1 MASHSRAVLE
11 RVSAT
16 RARLTGA
23 TSCILPSA
31 LELASLLFRRAAAR
45 PASNVRPLGH
55 CQRLL
60 EDSGNP
66 CAHGHPRRCPGLVGE
81 VSARYPVWSRWSRCI
96 GRSSSHHPMAAASWE
111 CINRGVFPSWAA
123 SCSTQYP
130 SALCERQSPSP
141 RPLRRSPA
149 QRPFL
154 LTTWKNIRRFLGS
167 GRHGNSPYHR
177 QTWFRISVFR
187 EPVASLSRVPW

>member
-111 CINRGVFPSWAA
+111 CINRSLPVVGRQLRHTVP
-123 SCSTQYP
+123 
-130 SALCERQSPSP
+130 LCTVRTAKSLPSP
-141 RPLRRSPA
+141 VEALTCPA
-149 QRPFL
+149 TL
-154 LTTWKNIRRFLGS
+154 LVDNLEEYQEVPGFWTARKF
-167 GRHGNSPYHR
+167 
-177 QTWFRISVFR
+177 SVSSTNLV
-187 EPVASLSRVPW
+187 PDLSLQGAGCIA